1 MQGAAAQAAAYQGI
15 GQNIGGAIE
24 KYQLN
29 KQKRERNEAA
39 AIGTMSG
46 MPPQML
52 QALSENPETA
62 KLMERIRGAN
72 ASPKDF
78 DDFNAM
84 SAAYTVA
91 QKSNLEQENARA
103 KNDAIRSQT
112 VITDLQG
119 NLARL
124 TEQENVRATTLGNR
138 MKELAMEQTQAE
150 IKRDEAKEGRDKESA
165 EAELNLVKEKVKGA
179 MFTNDLM
186 KDTYIDLLR
195 KTRSEAQ
202 LAEEEVNYKKATTAY
217 TEANERLKV
226 AEAATAERAAK
237 DEAWRLGDTRKIKG
251 KTYVKTGP
259 GSIKPIFDGLLTQA
273 DRDKITAD
281 AFGGDQLNTYYA
293 NTRDDKGTP
302 NTDLFTSQEF
312 DPNMERLLI
321 LANMGTLDDLKKIS
335 EGGPELESKVRELLG
350 DYAPPDKVAL
360 ARQALQDPNA
370 TPQVKEQAKRILQMA
385 GQ

>member
-1 MQGAAAQAAAYQGI
+1 MARQPFFSGNYGSSLAQIDTRPIMQGAAAQAAAYQGI
-15 GQNIGGAIE
+15 GQNIAGAIE

-62 KLMERIRGAN
+62 KLMERIQSKN
-72 ASPKDF
+72 ASPKEF
-78 DDFNAM
+78 DQFNAM

-103 KNDAIRSQT
+103 KNDALKSQT

-124 TEQENVRATTLGNR
+124 TEQDNVRAATLGNR
-138 MKELAMEQTQAE
+138 MKELAMEQTKAE
-150 IKRDEAKEGRDKESA
+150 ITRDEAKEGRDKESA

-186 KDTYIDLLR
+186 KDTYIDLLS

-202 LAEEEVNYKKATTAY
+202 LAAEEVDYRKAQKELTEQTALLKKAEAF
-217 TEANERLKV
+217 TEKNKKKYNPGDPVTVGGKPFYWDGSKVVPVGAELTPSEATKEALK
-226 AEAATAERAAK
+226 
-237 DEAWRLGDTRKIKG
+237 
-251 KTYVKTGP
+251 
-259 GSIKPIFDGLLTQA
+259 
-273 DRDKITAD
+273 
-281 AFGGDQLNTYYA
+281 AFGGDALLTYYN
-293 NTRDDKGTP
+293 NTRNDAGEIDLGSGW
-302 NTDLFTSQEF
+302 TDQ
-312 DPNMERLLI
+312 
-321 LANMGTLDDLKKIS
+321 
-335 EGGPELESKVRELLG
+335 LESLDPLKEKLLLKIGMKVN
-350 DYAPPDKVAL
+350 DKKPAPQPAPQPTSGTAGGTKGIPSIGYNIL
-360 ARQALQDPNA
+360 NRQ
-370 TPQVKEQAKRILQMA
+370 
-385 GQ
+385 

>member
-1 MQGAAAQAAAYQGI
+1 MARQPYFSGNYGSSLAQIDTRPIMQGAAAQAAAYQGI
-15 GQNIGGAIE
+15 GQNIAGAIE

-103 KNDAIRSQT
+103 KTAAQKSQT

-124 TEQENVRATTLGNR
+124 TEQDNVRAATLGNR
-138 MKELAMEQTQAE
+138 MKELAVEQTQAE

-186 KDTYIDLLR
+186 EDTYIDLLR

-202 LAEEEVNYKKATTAY
+202 LAEEEVDYKKAQTGLTEQTAL
-217 TEANERLKV
+217 LKK
-226 AEAATAERAAK
+226 AEAFTEKNKKKYNPGDPVEVDGKPFYWDGSKVVPVDAELTPSEQTNAALK
-237 DEAWRLGDTRKIKG
+237 
-251 KTYVKTGP
+251 
-259 GSIKPIFDGLLTQA
+259 
-273 DRDKITAD
+273 
-281 AFGGDQLNTYYA
+281 AFGGDELLTYYDD
-293 NTRDDKGTP
+293 TRDDEGNIDLGFGQLDALDPFKEKLLLKIGMKENDKKPAPQPTSGTAGGTKGIP
-302 NTDLFTSQEF
+302 PIGYN
-312 DPNMERLLI
+312 I
-321 LANMGTLDDLKKIS
+321 LN
-335 EGGPELESKVRELLG
+335 
-350 DYAPPDKVAL
+350 
-360 ARQALQDPNA
+360 RQ
-370 TPQVKEQAKRILQMA
+370 
-385 GQ
+385 